1 MISIYHNESHV
12 KSIRFRLL
20 LDLSV
25 FCIFY
30 DRKKSEMVLRVT
42 TFISMILSYHI
53 WIIYNTK
60 DSKFTEINVVIL
72 AISAKLSV

>member
-1 MISIYHNESHV
+1 M
-12 KSIRFRLL
+12 

-30 DRKKSEMVLRVT
+30 NRKKSEMVLGMT
-42 TFISMILSYHI
+42 TFISVILSYHI

-60 DSKFTEINVVIL
+60 IFIITEINVVIL

>member
-1 MISIYHNESHV
+1 M
-12 KSIRFRLL
+12 

-25 FCIFY
+25 FCILY

-42 TFISMILSYHI
+42 TFISVILSYPI

-60 DSKFTEINVVIL
+60 DSKFTEINVIIL
-72 AISAKLSV
+72 AISAKVPV